1 MHHSKSRE
9 TSEYQELGVFQKY
22 IEKQF
27 LERKGTFLNN
37 KTVGFLSNMIYIE
50 YCFISFACHFVTVA
64 MMIILLT
71 FSLITVIC
79 IIIFEVKNDLHKCEH
94 IVRSCVKKA

>member
-50 YCFISFACHFVTVA
+50 YCFISFACHFVTELLSYDDN
-64 MMIILLT
+64 MMLLSYDDNIVDI
-71 FSLITVIC
+71 FSDYC
-79 IIIFEVKNDLHKCEH
+79 YLHYH
-94 IVRSCVKKA
+94 F